1 MASSNN
7 SDPVSGGWL
16 QWVYDS
22 MCVLEHI
29 WTTADIQLELS
40 IYLLAGVVVLWILI
54 GMAWWNYEEAISN
67 LFELRSNSV
76 ANVQVSNLA
85 SSSSEFIA
93 PWQDHSFQ
101 LSPETKK
108 LTQRIRHPQ
117 T

>member
-67 LFELRSNSV
+67 LFELRSKITVFNYHQKLRNS
-76 ANVQVSNLA
+76 
-85 SSSSEFIA
+85 
-93 PWQDHSFQ
+93 
-101 LSPETKK
+101 LSGSDTHK
-108 LTQRIRHPQ
+108 LEYIIYCTRSL
-117 T
+117 